1 MNYLTSF
8 SSKILLATL
17 MASII
22 LFESCSTVSQQCE
35 ITGFNQDIRDNGDGI
50 NLKISKIV
58 PLRPDSTT
66 FLSAVQQIELINE
79 KIIVRDE
86 NGVYCYN
93 ADGTYSHQFGERG
106 NGKGEYINASA
117 FFINDSC
124 QLSLLDAYKRKILN
138 FDMNGKFVSED
149 KFPDSALDLT
159 FVYYVNKIPNSNEL
173 LCTYLINPKH
183 DDLYATFD
191 YKDYHSDVI
200 CKSGLKTNGTGELFG
215 KHPVSVSKDGVI
227 YIRPYDNHIYN
238 MNGDIKE
245 ILTNSD
251 ITISSDETT
260 SYTFMSYL
268 KRYNEDSFSGFTD
281 IFDTERYMLLAF
293 SGMEYTIVDKNTNT
307 CQRYNYNMPKVI
319 KSIPLINIVS
329 SDENKLIGLILPYR
343 TQILDDTKVE
353 CEDFKLIQDAV
364 KNADKNYIPSLIFYE
379 LH

>member
-1 MNYLTSF
+1 MF
-8 SSKILLATL
+8 
-17 MASII
+17 
-22 LFESCSTVSQQCE
+22 
-35 ITGFNQDIRDNGDGI
+35 
-50 NLKISKIV
+50 
-58 PLRPDSTT
+58 
-66 FLSAVQQIELINE
+66 
-79 KIIVRDE
+79 
-86 NGVYCYN
+86 
-93 ADGTYSHQFGERG
+93 YS
-106 NGKGEYINASA
+106 
-117 FFINDSC
+117 
-124 QLSLLDAYKRKILN
+124 
-138 FDMNGKFVSED
+138 
-149 KFPDSALDLT
+149 
-159 FVYYVNKIPNSNEL
+159 
-173 LCTYLINPKH
+173 
-183 DDLYATFD
+183 
-191 YKDYHSDVI
+191 
-200 CKSGLKTNGTGELFG
+200 KSGLKTNGTGELFG
-215 KHPVSVSKDGVI
+215 KHPVSVSKDGAI

-251 ITISSDETT
+251 ITISSDETI